1 MLPLVV
7 AGILAFSLIIFAYSL
22 VARPIGES
30 MVTAPMVFVT
40 LGLVLGSSG
49 LDLLP
54 LRSQS
59 GLILIIAEI
68 ALVLIL
74 FSDAA
79 RIDRRSLMGDRN
91 LPLRLLAIGL
101 PLTILAGAAGAIL
114 LFTAL
119 TLAEAALIGS
129 ILAPTDAG
137 LGQAIVNSSR
147 IPARIRQ
154 ALNVESG
161 LNDGGAIPFFALFL
175 VMAEAT
181 GEGIPAGQWV
191 IFALEGSASWWGR
204 PWGTWGAS

>member
-1 MLPLVV
+1 MVPLVL

-30 MVTAPMVFVT
+30 IVTAPMVFVT
-40 LGLVLGSSG
+40 IGLVLGSSG
-49 LDLLP
+49 LDILP

-59 GLILIIAEI
+59 SLILIIAEI

-79 RIDRRSLMGDRN
+79 RIDRRALMGDRN

-129 ILAPTDAG
+129 ILAPPMRA
-137 LGQAIVNSSR
+137 
-147 IPARIRQ
+147 
-154 ALNVESG
+154 
-161 LNDGGAIPFFALFL
+161 
-175 VMAEAT
+175 
-181 GEGIPAGQWV
+181 
-191 IFALEGSASWWGR
+191 WGR
-204 PWGTWGAS
+204 PL